1 MVEDEKIEPICLLS
15 VEVVRI
21 HIPIVSVLSTFPRRE
36 RRYDTEQEEWWQYN
50 MVVSSNST

>member
-21 HIPIVSVLSTFPRRE
+21 HIPIVSVSTYLSSPRGGTILSRKNGVNII
-36 RRYDTEQEEWWQYN
+36 W
-50 MVVSSNST
+50 